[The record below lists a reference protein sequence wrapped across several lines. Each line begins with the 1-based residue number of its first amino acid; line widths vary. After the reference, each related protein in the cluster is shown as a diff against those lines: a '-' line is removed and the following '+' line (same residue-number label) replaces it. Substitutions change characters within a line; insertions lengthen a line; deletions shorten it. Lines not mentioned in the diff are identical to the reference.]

1 MDGDFGPN
9 NGWASSD
16 WWAELDAR
24 PCTALGGMLH
34 AMSQLLNSFWRAVAY
49 CMHPRV
55 IALSILPLVIM
66 TVLSLGLGY
75 VFWDNALVAV
85 RASLDSYELVNTSVR
100 WLEGFGLSNL
110 RLVLA
115 PALLLF
121 LAIPVIVI
129 VSLLFVALFMTP
141 AMVALVAERRFP
153 QLERKKGGSL
163 VASLLWS
170 LGSTLLAAFALIVSI
185 PLWLI
190 PPLILIL
197 PPLIWGWLT
206 YRVMSYDALVDHAS
220 RQERQQI
227 LKENRASLLGI
238 GVLSGY
244 LGAAPSLIWASG
256 AMFVAMAPV
265 LVPVAIWVYTLV
277 FAFSSLWFAH
287 YSLAMLEQLRKR
299 NNALAQAQALSTETD
314 TIVVEKI
321 PTLPGPLPPV
331 VSLPNSP

>member
-1 MDGDFGPN
+1 
-9 NGWASSD
+9 
-16 WWAELDAR
+16 
-24 PCTALGGMLH
+24 
-34 AMSQLLNSFWRAVAY
+34 MSQLLNSFWRAAAY
-49 CMHPRV
+49 CLHPRV
-55 IALSILPLVIM
+55 IALSILPLLIM
-66 TVLSLGLGY
+66 TALSLGLGY
-75 VFWDNALVAV
+75 FFWDNALAV
-85 RASLDSYELVNTSVR
+85 VRSNLENYEMVNTSAR
-100 WLEGFGLSNL
+100 WLESIGLSSL

-121 LAIPVIVI
+121 LAVPLIVI
-129 VSLLFVALFMTP
+129 VSLLFVAMFMTP

-153 QLERKKGGSL
+153 SLVRKKGGSL
-163 VASLLWS
+163 LASLIWS
-170 LGSTLLAAFALIVSI
+170 LGSTALAAFALVISM

-206 YRVMSYDALVDHAS
+206 YRVMSYDALADHAS

-227 LKENRASLLGI
+227 LKENRGALLGI

-287 YSLAMLEQLRKR
+287 YSLAALEQLRKK
-299 NNALAQAQALSTETD
+299 NNALAHDLTAHLASEFKALDAVPPQPPLASTA
-314 TIVVEKI
+314 
-321 PTLPGPLPPV
+321 PL
-331 VSLPNSP
+331 LD

>member
-1 MDGDFGPN
+1 
-9 NGWASSD
+9 
-16 WWAELDAR
+16 
-24 PCTALGGMLH
+24 
-34 AMSQLLNSFWRAVAY
+34 MSQLLNSFWRAAAY
-49 CMHPRV
+49 CLHPRV
-55 IALSILPLVIM
+55 IALSILPLLIM
-66 TVLSLGLGY
+66 TALSLGLGY
-75 VFWDNALVAV
+75 FFWDNALAV
-85 RASLDSYELVNTSVR
+85 VRSNLENYEMVNTSAR
-100 WLEGFGLSNL
+100 WLESLGLSSL

-121 LAIPVIVI
+121 LAVPVIVI
-129 VSLLFVALFMTP
+129 VSLLFVAMFMTP

-153 QLERKKGGSL
+153 SLVRKKGGSL
-163 VASLLWS
+163 LASLIWS
-170 LGSTLLAAFALIVSI
+170 LGSTALAAFALVISM

-206 YRVMSYDALVDHAS
+206 YRVMSYDALADHAS

-227 LKENRASLLGI
+227 LKENRGALLGI

-265 LVPVAIWVYTLV
+265 LVPVVIWVYTLV

-287 YSLAMLEQLRKR
+287 YSLAALQQLRKK
-299 NNALAQAQALSTETD
+299 NNALAHDLTAHLASEFKALDAVPPQPPLASTA
-314 TIVVEKI
+314 
-321 PTLPGPLPPV
+321 PL
-331 VSLPNSP
+331 LD

>member
-1 MDGDFGPN
+1 M
-9 NGWASSD
+9 
-16 WWAELDAR
+16 
-24 PCTALGGMLH
+24 LG

-49 CMHPRV
+49 CLHPRV
-55 IALSILPLVIM
+55 IALSILPLLIM

-75 VFWDNALVAV
+75 FFWDAALESV
-85 RASLDSYELVNTSVR
+85 RGGLDSYEMVNSSVR
-100 WLEGFGLSNL
+100 WLEGLGLSSL

-121 LAIPVIVI
+121 LAIPAIVI
-129 VSLLFVALFMTP
+129 VSLLFVAVFMTP

-153 QLERKKGGSL
+153 LLARKKGGSL
-163 VASLLWS
+163 VASLIWS
-170 LGSTLLAAFALIVSI
+170 LGSTVLAAFALVVSM

-190 PPLILIL
+190 PPLILVL

-206 YRVMSYDALVDHAS
+206 YRVMSYDALADHAS
-220 RQERQQI
+220 REERQQI

-256 AMFVAMAPV
+256 AMFVALAPV

-277 FAFSSLWFAH
+277 FAFSSLWFSH
-287 YSLAMLEQLRKR
+287 YSLAALEQLRAK
-299 NNALAQAQALSTETD
+299 NNALAQDRPASPAIQILDSE
-314 TIVVEKI
+314 
-321 PTLPGPLPPV
+321 PTPSLARPLPTTAPP
-331 VSLPNSP
+331 LTPP

>member
-1 MDGDFGPN
+1 MG
-9 NGWASSD
+9 
-16 WWAELDAR
+16 
-24 PCTALGGMLH
+24 
-34 AMSQLLNSFWRAVAY
+34 QLLNSFWRAVAY
-49 CMHPRV
+49 CLHPRV

-66 TVLSLGLGY
+66 SVLSLGLAY
-75 VFWDNALVAV
+75 FFWDTAVTTV
-85 RASLDSYELVNTSVR
+85 RASLDSYEMVNTSVR
-100 WLEGFGLSNL
+100 WLEGLGLSSL

-121 LAIPVIVI
+121 LAVPVIVI

-153 QLERKKGGSL
+153 SLERKKGGS
-163 VASLLWS
+163 VMAGLLWS
-170 LGSTLLAAFALIVSI
+170 LGSTMLAAFALVVSM

-206 YRVMSYDALVDHAS
+206 YRVMSYDALADHAS
-220 RQERQQI
+220 SEERLQI
-227 LKENRASLLGI
+227 LKENRAALLGI

-256 AMFVAMAPV
+256 AMFIAMAPL
-265 LVPVAIWVYTLV
+265 LVPVAIWIYTLV

-287 YSLAMLEQLRKR
+287 YSLAALEQLRKK
-299 NNALAQAQALSTETD
+299 NNALVQVSIASNA
-314 TIVVEKI
+314 IEKI
-321 PTLPGPLPPV
+321 AIDSVPPHSASDLTTPFAPLTHSLPP
-331 VSLPNSP
+331 

>member
-1 MDGDFGPN
+1 MG
-9 NGWASSD
+9 
-16 WWAELDAR
+16 E
-24 PCTALGGMLH
+24 
-34 AMSQLLNSFWRAVAY
+34 LLNSFWRAVAY
-49 CMHPRV
+49 CLHPRV
-55 IALSILPLVIM
+55 IALSILPLVVM
-66 TVLSLGLGY
+66 TALSLGLGY
-75 VFWDNALVAV
+75 FFWDNALAAV
-85 RASLDSYELVNTSVR
+85 RSNLDNYEMVNSSVR
-100 WLEGFGLSNL
+100 WLESIGLSSL

-121 LAIPVIVI
+121 LAVPVIVI
-129 VSLLFVALFMTP
+129 VSLLFVAMFMTP

-153 QLERKKGGSL
+153 SLTRKKGGSL
-163 VASLLWS
+163 LASSVWS
-170 LGSTLLAAFALIVSI
+170 LGSAMLAAFALVISM

-206 YRVMSYDALVDHAS
+206 YRVMSYDALADHAS

-227 LKENRASLLGI
+227 LSENRGALLGI

-287 YSLAMLEQLRKR
+287 YCLAALEQLRKK
-299 NNALAQAQALSTETD
+299 NNALVPDSVNCGASEIIAIDAIQPQPQLQLQPS
-314 TIVVEKI
+314 
-321 PTLPGPLPPV
+321 PTSSPLLPP
-331 VSLPNSP
+331 